1 MLIQRIITGIIGMLA
16 TIAVVMYGSWAFVC
30 AITLLAVIAF
40 YEYGKVFNHID
51 VSIWR
56 TIGFILIPLIMG
68 CAWLG
73 NANETIGLL
82 LAGVLIIFARVVF
95 AHVRFSIPSAA
106 ITISGIFYVG
116 LTFSHLILLR
126 FAYTDIVIST
136 ALGDIAA
143 GAAFIWLAFVG
154 TWASDT
160 FAYFVGCSIGKHK
173 LCPSISPGKT
183 IEGFLGGLI
192 GTVLALVGLGMLF
205 HFSPYHM
212 VFLGVLLASV
222 ATIGDLVESC
232 IKRFTGVKD
241 SGDILP
247 GHGGVLDR
255 FDSIMFT
262 VPLVYYY
269 VHIFSIFNQ

>member
-1 MLIQRIITGIIGMLA
+1 MLIQRIITGIIGMIA
-16 TIAVVMYGSWAFVC
+16 TVAVVMYGNWVFVG
-30 AITLLAVIAF
+30 AITLLAIIAF
-40 YEYGKVFNHID
+40 YEYGKAFGHID
-51 VSIWR
+51 ISIWKS
-56 TIGFILIPLIMG
+56 IGFILIPLIMG

-73 NANETIGLL
+73 NTNETIGIL
-82 LAGVLIIFARVVF
+82 LAGILIVFAKVVF
-95 AHVRFSIPSAA
+95 DHAKFSIPSAA
-106 ITISGIFYVG
+106 MTISGIFYVG

-126 FAYTDIVIST
+126 FAYNNIVIST
-136 ALGDIAA
+136 TLGDIAA
-143 GAAFIWLAFVG
+143 GAAFIWLAFIG

-160 FAYFVGCSIGKHK
+160 FAYFVGCSVGRHK

-192 GTVLALVGLGMLF
+192 GTVLALVSLGFFF

-212 VFLGVLLASV
+212 IFLGVLLASI

-241 SGDILP
+241 SGNILP